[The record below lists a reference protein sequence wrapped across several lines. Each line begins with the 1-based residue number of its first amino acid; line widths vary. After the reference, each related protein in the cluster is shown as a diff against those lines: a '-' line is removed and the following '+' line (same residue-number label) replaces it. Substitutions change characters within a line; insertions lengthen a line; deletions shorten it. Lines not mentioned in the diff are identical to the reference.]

1 MTMTVT
7 APGTGPD
14 MEFKGSDRWIQF
26 GSVRYPYHLR
36 YDAADELATMLGWLD
51 ADLFLLVSD
60 VGLPRDLVAQT
71 RRRISSTGTPCIVLK
86 FGGGEQAKTMTSV
99 HRLARKAVLAG
110 ATRRSVVV
118 AFGGGLV
125 GNIAGLLAGL
135 LFRGI
140 RLVHMPT
147 TLLAA
152 SDSVLSL
159 KQAGNLPG
167 VGKNLV
173 GMFQPPQLVFTD
185 LAVLESL
192 PRREIQ
198 AAMGEWIK
206 NTLAIRPQ
214 DHDRVRA
221 LLNPDAV
228 YTPANLAVMIELCI
242 EAKCSVMADD
252 PREEHDGLVLE
263 YGHTCGH
270 VIEQRAGVPHGLA
283 VGIGMCVAAAVG
295 RRLGQLDE
303 AAEAAHFELLRRNG
317 APTRLP
323 NGISPEAILD
333 GVRLDNKRGRL
344 RAVPSQHVMVVLER
358 LGRPYRTDGL
368 PLMHVPDKVLHA
380 ALRDLARAT

>member
-7 APGTGPD
+7 APGTGTD

-36 YDAADELATMLGWLD
+36 YDAADELATMLGRLD

-60 VGLPRDLVAQT
+60 AGLPRHLVAQT
-71 RRRISSTGTPCIVLK
+71 SRRIAATGTPCIVLR

-99 HRLARKAVLAG
+99 HRLARKAVFAG

-295 RRLGQLDE
+295 RRLGRLDE
-303 AAEAAHFELLRRNG
+303 AAEAAHFELLCRNG

-333 GVRLDNKRGRL
+333 GVSLDNKRGRL
-344 RAVPSQHVMVVLER
+344 RPIPGHHVMVVLER

-368 PLMHVPDKVLHA
+368 PLVHVPDKVLHA
-380 ALRDLARAT
+380 ALRDLAPVA